1 MKQKIIMI
9 SLSWLAV
16 LATIIMILNFSFEN
30 AEESSDTSEGVIK
43 DILEVVMPEEE
54 ITPTVIRKFQIPIRK
69 IAHFGIY
76 MLLGFCLSNAFKY
89 SISIKQIFI
98 YVIAFGSLFSFSI
111 IDEMIIQSLSD
122 GRAPQFL
129 DCLIDSS
136 GGILGIIIYMLISH
150 ITNKILKK
158 NPS

>member
-76 MLLGFCLSNAFKY
+76 MLLGFCLANAFKY
-89 SISIKQIFI
+89 TVSLKQVYI
-98 YVIAFGSLFSFSI
+98 YAIAFSSLFLFSI
-111 IDEMIIQSLSD
+111 IDEMIIQALSD
-122 GRAPQFL
+122 GRAPQFT

-136 GGILGIIIYMLISH
+136 GGLLGILIYILIYH
-150 ITNKILKK
+150 LTNKITKK

>member
-1 MKQKIIMI
+1 MKQKILII

-16 LATIIMILNFSFEN
+16 LATIIMIFNFSTEN
-30 AEESSDTSEGVIK
+30 AKESSATSEGVIK

-76 MLLGFCLSNAFKY
+76 MLLGFCLSNAFKKTLPLKDILVLG
-89 SISIKQIFI
+89 ISF
-98 YVIAFGSLFSFSI
+98 FSLFLFSAF
-111 IDEMIIQSLSD
+111 DEMVIQGLSE
-122 GRAPQFL
+122 GRAPEFT
-129 DCLIDSS
+129 DCLIDSA
-136 GGILGIIIYMLISH
+136 GGFLGILIFYLIWYLNAL
-150 ITNKILKK
+150 IKRK